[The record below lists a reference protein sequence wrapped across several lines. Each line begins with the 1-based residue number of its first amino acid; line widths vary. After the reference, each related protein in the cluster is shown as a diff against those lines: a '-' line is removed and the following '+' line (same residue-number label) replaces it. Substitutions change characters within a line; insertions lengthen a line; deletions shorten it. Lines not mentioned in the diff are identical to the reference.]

1 MVEEVL
7 ELVHLGLGGDA
18 MEGDGKVGAA
28 AGPVRGEVQRVLP
41 ISVRVHNN
49 LRGTVKVVSDL
60 LCFLI
65 CFNK

>member
-18 MEGDGKVGAA
+18 MEGDGEVGAA

-41 ISVRVHNN
+41 
-49 LRGTVKVVSDL
+49 VSARQDKSPKRIKQGYSTGRL
-60 LCFLI
+60 
-65 CFNK
+65 

>member
-1 MVEEVL
+1 LYQPEVVEEVL

-41 ISVRVHNN
+41 VSVRQDRSPKKIKEGYMIGR
-49 LRGTVKVVSDL
+49 L
-60 LCFLI
+60 
-65 CFNK
+65 

>member
-18 MEGDGKVGAA
+18 MKGDGEVGAA

-41 ISVRVHNN
+41 
-49 LRGTVKVVSDL
+49 VSIRQDKSPKR
-60 LCFLI
+60 I
-65 CFNK
+65 QEVQ